1 MIARYTFFNFRFC
14 THSSCSVLSLKPSL
28 NSVCCTN
35 VRSKYIWTR
44 AFDSETRHR
53 LQRVDVRKIIIFERK
68 KNDRNVLRPHRDP
81 VIWRLNDNPITIAVC
96 SNRIRIELSRTLV
109 TFLSVLINLTSK
121 RIINVHREFRMH
133 TIRVY
138 SDVQIPFAIQTFQT
152 QLLIENAARF
162 MSRLTLSLCF

>member
-1 MIARYTFFNFRFC
+1 M
-14 THSSCSVLSLKPSL
+14 
-28 NSVCCTN
+28 
-35 VRSKYIWTR
+35 RSKYIWTR

-68 KNDRNVLRPHRDP
+68 KNDRNGLRPHRDA
-81 VIWRLNDNPITIAVC
+81 VIWRLNDNPITIAEC

-138 SDVQIPFAIQTFQT
+138 SDVQIPFAIRLANMIVINRKRGKVYESANIIAVFLKS
-152 QLLIENAARF
+152 LLTKLIVCPLIHTHARAL
-162 MSRLTLSLCF
+162 RCTHVHKY